1 MIDCHLHLQDD
12 RLGAPAGIIDATR
25 RDRISCLVVNGT
37 HPDDWEKVACLAREF
52 PEVIPSF
59 GLHPWKVSN
68 APDYWADSLA
78 ERLQAFPLAGVG
90 EVGLDRWIKG
100 HDLERQTEVF
110 TIQLE
115 LASSLGR
122 PLSVHCLQ
130 AWGTLLECLQ
140 AADLSAGCLLHSYG
154 GPPEM
159 VKDFVDLGVYFSLSG
174 YFFRDDKEEKRR
186 VFDQVPPDRILL
198 ETDAPDMMPPG
209 DLVRV
214 ALPTVDGRPV
224 NHPANL
230 TAIYEAYAKWKGDET
245 ANVVTRVRE
254 NFLSWFFR
262 GARAEYLSRYP
273 ALSER

>member
-1 MIDCHLHLQDD
+1 
-12 RLGAPAGIIDATR
+12 
-25 RDRISCLVVNGT
+25 
-37 HPDDWEKVACLAREF
+37 
-52 PEVIPSF
+52 
-59 GLHPWKVSN
+59 
-68 APDYWADSLA
+68 
-78 ERLQAFPLAGVG
+78 
-90 EVGLDRWIKG
+90 
-100 HDLERQTEVF
+100 
-110 TIQLE
+110 
-115 LASSLGR
+115 
-122 PLSVHCLQ
+122 
-130 AWGTLLECLQ
+130 
-140 AADLSAGCLLHSYG
+140 
-154 GPPEM
+154 M

-214 ALPTVDGRPV
+214 ALPTFDGRPV